1 MKRKN
6 KNKVYVYVLMFL
18 LGFLVAFVLINPS
31 KEVNQI
37 SQNVTK
43 EIPKEPSS
51 ENRIL
56 EGSANIVAVNQ
67 AGFAWKG

>member
-18 LGFLVAFVLINPS
+18 LGFLVAFLLINPS

-37 SQNVTK
+37 SQNVSK

-67 AGFAWKG
+67 NR